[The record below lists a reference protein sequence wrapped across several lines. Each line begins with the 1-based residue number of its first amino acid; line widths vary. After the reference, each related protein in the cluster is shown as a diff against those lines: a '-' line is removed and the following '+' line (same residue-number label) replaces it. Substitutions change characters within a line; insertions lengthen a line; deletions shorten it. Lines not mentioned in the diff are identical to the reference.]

1 MPIFLRTGT
10 SSSSSYGTMSS
21 PSTRTRPRSGRC
33 SPMMCRRSTDLPLPL
48 PPSTTIVSPRRMSK
62 VIPCS
67 TFFGPKLLCT
77 SSNRT
82 NGASIPR
89 RLERQEQLGQEEIAD
104 QDAEGRGD
112 HRLGGGPPDAVG
124 PAGGGETL
132 VARDEADEQGEDDRL
147 AEAAEDVLGVDR

>member
-21 PSTRTRPRSGRC
+21 PSTTTRPASGRC

-48 PPSTTIVSPRRMSK
+48 PPSTTIVSPWRMSN

-82 NGASIPR
+82 NGESSIAS
-89 RLERQEQLGQEEIAD
+89 EGQEQLGQEKVAD
-104 QDAEGRGD
+104 QDAERRGD

-124 PAGGGETL
+124 ASRGGEPL
-132 VARDEADEQGEDDRL
+132 VARDEADEQREHHCLDQ
-147 AEAAEDVLGVDR
+147 AAEDVLGMDR